1 MRSNNGEKFPLGA
14 PHNGPRQQE
23 ESEAGMLT
31 RFLMAG
37 LLVLGLSPGAGAADR
52 EDLQI
57 FRSISTQVLRYSYFT
72 IFDSVHAE
80 VDNGTVTLTG
90 KVTMPYKRTDIEKS
104 VAKVDGVREIQN
116 RIEVLPVSQM
126 DEELR
131 LQISRAIYGNS
142 AFWNYAAMVNP
153 PIHVIV
159 ERGRVTLEGVVNS
172 NVDRMLAR
180 SLASSFGAFSVTNEL
195 KTEAE
200 MRREL
205 ERM

>member
-1 MRSNNGEKFPLGA
+1 
-14 PHNGPRQQE
+14 
-23 ESEAGMLT
+23 MLT
-31 RFLMAG
+31 RFFMAG
-37 LLVLGLSPGAGAADR
+37 LLVLGLSSAAQAASS

-57 FRSISTQVLRYSYFT
+57 FRDISVQVLRYSYFT
-72 IFDSVHAE
+72 IFDSVHAN
-80 VDNGTVTLTG
+80 VDNGIVTLTG
-90 KVTMPYKRTDIEKS
+90 KVTMPYKRSDIEKR
-104 VAKVDGVREIQN
+104 VANVDGVREIQN
-116 RIEVLPVSQM
+116 RIDVLPVSQM
-126 DEELR
+126 DDELR
-131 LQISRAIYGNS
+131 YQISRAIYGNS

-159 ERGRVTLEGVVNS
+159 EHGRVTLEGVVNS

-200 MRREL
+200 MRQEL